1 MCGGRK
7 SWGDGDNRRSCLY
20 FPRIRDKASYTDHYL
35 FFFHVGRESLG
46 DGENNEKYVVYF
58 PWISDRLGLTDNAER
73 FDRSLFRN
81 ILIFR
86 DRAL

>member
-1 MCGGRK
+1 MEGENHGEMETI
-7 SWGDGDNRRSCLY
+7 GEVVYTFLGLG
-20 FPRIRDKASYTDHYL
+20 IRQVIPIIIC
-35 FFFHVGRESLG
+35 FFHVGRESWG